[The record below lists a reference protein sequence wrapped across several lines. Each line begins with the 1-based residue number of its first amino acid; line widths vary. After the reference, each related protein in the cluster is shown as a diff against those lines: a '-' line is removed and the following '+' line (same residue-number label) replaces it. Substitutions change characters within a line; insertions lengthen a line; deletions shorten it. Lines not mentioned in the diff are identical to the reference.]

1 MITKSNLNKTV
12 SFLQEFIAEVQL
24 GLHVSELSADEIR
37 QVMLAN
43 AKMLVS
49 EGFRTTVP
57 EVSGQ
62 KKVHRKT
69 A

>member
-1 MITKSNLNKTV
+1 MSNKTRR
-12 SFLQEFIAEVQL
+12 
-24 GLHVSELSADEIR
+24 LSADEMR
-37 QVMLAN
+37 QVILAN

-49 EGFRTTVP
+49 EDFRTAAP

-62 KKVHRKT
+62 KKDHRKT